1 MPIQLGM
8 PIRIAFACVCLHT
21 GWPEAISKAL
31 CQRVYCLL
39 KPASRRSQ
47 VTLHSCAV
55 HCCQYTFL
63 NAAASADSFLEFA
76 GLYLPTSD
84 IDLVVLNSG
93 AGDVVTALR
102 ALSSKLSRAGLAKN
116 IQVSTERL

>member
-1 MPIQLGM
+1 M
-8 PIRIAFACVCLHT
+8 V
-21 GWPEAISKAL
+21 
-31 CQRVYCLL
+31 
-39 KPASRRSQ
+39 
-47 VTLHSCAV
+47 
-55 HCCQYTFL
+55 
-63 NAAASADSFLEFA
+63 A

-116 IQVSTERL
+116 IQVSTERLSDCSCCYCTLYTAGFD